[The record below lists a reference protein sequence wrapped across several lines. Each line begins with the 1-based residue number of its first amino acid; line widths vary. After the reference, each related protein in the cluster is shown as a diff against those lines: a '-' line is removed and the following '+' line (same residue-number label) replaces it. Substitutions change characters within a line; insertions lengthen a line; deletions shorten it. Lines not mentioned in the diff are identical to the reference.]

1 MRANAAIERH
11 DAQKTVRQSFARAR
25 RTLRLAAPLKRM
37 ALACLASTALHAAA
51 ATVPANSA
59 TLRKIADTGV
69 ITFGY
74 RTESPPFAYLDAA
87 RRPVGYS
94 VDICERIVE
103 ATRKALN
110 MPELE
115 VRRVVVSSA
124 TRMPMLA
131 DGSIDLECGV
141 TTNTEERTK
150 IVGFSVTTFVTA
162 SRLLSRKS
170 ASIRTI
176 DELRDQPVVSTLST
190 TSIQYLTALNQAR
203 RLDMKI
209 LAGLDDYKS
218 LDMVRANRA
227 LAFAMDDV
235 LLRSVLSTAPDADDY
250 SISDIALT
258 TEPYAIGLPHGDPV
272 FKRLVDDTIVG
283 LFRSGEIQQIYQ
295 RWFQSPIP
303 PRGVN
308 LKMPMSEQLQRVI
321 RQPSDAS
328 EAQAY
333 R

>member
-1 MRANAAIERH
+1 MPALLPRIALRIAATCL
-11 DAQKTVRQSFARAR
+11 A
-25 RTLRLAAPLKRM
+25 LAAL
-37 ALACLASTALHAAA
+37 SVAAA
-51 ATVPANSA
+51 PADSP
-59 TLRKIADTGV
+59 TLRKIEETGV

-74 RTESPPFAYLDAA
+74 RTESPPFAYLDAK
-87 RRPVGYS
+87 RRPIGYS

-103 ATRKALN
+103 ATRKALG

-141 TTNTEERTK
+141 TTNTEERAK
-150 IVGFSVTTFVTA
+150 FVGFSVTTFVTA
-162 SRLLSRKS
+162 SRLLSRRS
-170 ASIRTI
+170 SGIRSI
-176 DELRDQPVVSTLST
+176 DDLREQPVVSTLST
-190 TSIQYLTALNQAR
+190 TSIQYLTAINQAR

-218 LDMVRANRA
+218 LEMVRANRA

-250 SISDIALT
+250 VISDVALT

-272 FKRLVDDTIVG
+272 FKRLVDDTIIG
-283 LFRSGEIQQIYQ
+283 LFRSGEIYQIYQ

-303 PRGVN
+303 PRGAN
-308 LKMPMSEQLQRVI
+308 LRMPMSEQLQRAI
-321 RQPSDAS
+321 RQPTDMSD
-328 EAQAY
+328 AQAY